1 MRILAIDH
9 GHARIGLAVCDELGF
24 STTPLPIVKHQS
36 RAKDAQRIA
45 SIAIEQK
52 AKKILIGVPLDR
64 DGNDTHQSRS
74 IRRFGAALAEVTEL
88 PIVYW
93 DETGSTQKAEMMI
106 SQRKK
111 RDVASD
117 SVAASV
123 ILRDYL
129 DSQPDNNYE

>member
-1 MRILAIDH
+1 MRILSIDH
-9 GHARIGLAVCDELGF
+9 GHARIGVAVCDDLGI

-45 SIAIEQK
+45 NIAIEQNV
-52 AKKILIGVPLDR
+52 AKIVIGVPLDR

-74 IRRFGAALAEVTEL
+74 IRRFGAALADVTEL

-93 DETGSTQKAEMMI
+93 DETGSTKRAEQAI

-117 SVAASV
+117 SVAASI

-129 DSQPDNNYE
+129 DSHLDRHYE